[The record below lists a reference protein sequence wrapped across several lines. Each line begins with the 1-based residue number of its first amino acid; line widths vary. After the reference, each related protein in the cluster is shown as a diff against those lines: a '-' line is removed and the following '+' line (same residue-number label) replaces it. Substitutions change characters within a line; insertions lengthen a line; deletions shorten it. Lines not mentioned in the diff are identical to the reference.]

1 MPSEETVELHAG
13 DLSIRVGLRAV
24 TPHALAAGPI
34 ELEFVA
40 AATGE
45 RPLFLLVGGDRTRRR
60 PGGFTFEAEFGE
72 LVFHDPLAELP
83 DFGGPAGVVEVG
95 PGERHQQTLLLN
107 DFLNLE
113 SMREVLAP
121 DESGRLHLI
130 CRRSVPLA
138 SNEAE
143 LFASQTRTAVVE
155 VPLAVDLHR
164 DDEALVALV
173 QDLLDQVVH
182 GTASARERPL
192 GMLLSLRAPLAVE
205 RWRALADHPDP
216 TIGERAR
223 WALSRWAL
231 SR

>member
-1 MPSEETVELHAG
+1 M
-13 DLSIRVGLRAV
+13 
-24 TPHALAAGPI
+24 
-34 ELEFVA
+34 
-40 AATGE
+40 
-45 RPLFLLVGGDRTRRR
+45 
-60 PGGFTFEAEFGE
+60 
-72 LVFHDPLAELP
+72 FHDPLAELP

-121 DESGRLHLI
+121 DESGRLHLT

-216 TIGERAR
+216 TIAERAR
-223 WALSRWAL
+223 WALSR
-231 SR
+231 